1 MLEVLH
7 VAVGQVKS
15 AGSRRLERA
24 KRWNF
29 VGVVITVGSST
40 ALYVNV
46 LAHFVLT
53 FSRRYY
59 LNDSTYGNPF
69 CFGLAVDSICNVVG
83 MILLC
88 GMFKD
93 VEVGVEMSSR
103 IRSITAGNRRSLK
116 IFASTAASDLPIS
129 VGVNCNAL
137 ENLSGGGSGDSE
149 SLDSQGSSN
158 SGNYSP
164 KANSGG
170 SVLSARS

>member
-1 MLEVLH
+1 M
-7 VAVGQVKS
+7 S
-15 AGSRRLERA
+15 TRRLHRT

-29 VGVVITVGSST
+29 AGLLVTVSSST
-40 ALYVNV
+40 LLYANAVAYFALS
-46 LAHFVLT
+46 
-53 FSRRYY
+53 FSRQYSLGR
-59 LNDSTYGNPF
+59 SIYGNPF
-69 CFGLAVDSICNVVG
+69 TFGLSADMILNTLG

-93 VEVGVEMSSR
+93 VEVGVEMPSR
-103 IRSITAGNRRSLK
+103 IRSITARNRRSLK